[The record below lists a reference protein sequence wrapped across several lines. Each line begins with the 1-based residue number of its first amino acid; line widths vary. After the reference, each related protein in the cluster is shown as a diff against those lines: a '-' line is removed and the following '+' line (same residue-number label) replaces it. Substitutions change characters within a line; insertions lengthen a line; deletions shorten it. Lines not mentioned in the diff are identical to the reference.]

1 MKTWVKWT
9 SGTIVVLGLAAMG
22 AALVGQQMAER
33 KRMRQISVPVTA
45 VAYTRDASAL
55 VRGKYLFESRG
66 CTECHGAHGAGRSF
80 VNDGK
85 GTHIAGPNITP
96 AGVVA
101 KYQPV
106 DWVRTIRH
114 GVKPDGRPVMVMP
127 SEDYNRFTD
136 DDLAAVVAYVR
147 SLPPVKGGG
156 KAVVELPL
164 PAWVMYGFDVIPD
177 AAQRIN
183 HALPPAQPVPAGVT
197 AAHGAYVANMCIGC
211 HGENLSGGKIP
222 GGPPDWPASANLT
235 PGEGSAMVRY
245 KDAAQFLAMMRSG
258 KRADGSAIRVMPF
271 DSISKI
277 NDTDLQA
284 LHAYLQTVPPR
295 PAGQH

>member
-1 MKTWVKWT
+1 MKPWVKWS
-9 SGTIVVLGLAAMG
+9 SGAVLFLGLVAMG
-22 AALVGQQMAER
+22 AAFVGQQLAER
-33 KRMRQISVPVTA
+33 KRNRVISVPVA
-45 VAYTRDASAL
+45 ALAYASDAQAL
-55 VRGKYLFESRG
+55 ARGKYLYESRG
-66 CTECHGAHGAGRSF
+66 CMECHGADGAGRTF

-85 GTHIAGPNITP
+85 GTQIAGPNITP

-114 GVKPDGRPVMVMP
+114 GVKPDGRPAMVMP

-136 DDLAAVVAYVR
+136 TDLAALVAYTR
-147 SLPPVKGGG
+147 SLAPVKGGG

-183 HALPPAQPVPAGVT
+183 HTLPPAQPVAAGISV
-197 AAHGAYVANMCIGC
+197 AHGAYVANMCIGC
-211 HGENLSGGKIP
+211 HGAGLSGGRIP
-222 GGPPDWPASANLT
+222 GGPPDWPAAANLT

-245 KDAAQFLAMMRSG
+245 KDEAQFVAMMRSG
-258 KRADGSAIRVMPF
+258 RRPDGTVIQVMPF
-271 DSISKI
+271 ESISKM
-277 NDTDLQA
+277 DDVDLPA
-284 LHAYLQTVPPR
+284 LYAFLKTVAPK
-295 PAGQH
+295 PAGNH